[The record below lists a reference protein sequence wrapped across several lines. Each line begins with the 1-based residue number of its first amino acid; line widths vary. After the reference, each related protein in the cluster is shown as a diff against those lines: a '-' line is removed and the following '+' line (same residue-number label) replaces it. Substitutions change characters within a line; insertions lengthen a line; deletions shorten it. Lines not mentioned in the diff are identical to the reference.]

1 MLDPIQNKNI
11 YIVVPAFNESVVIKK
26 VVEELIPYDYT
37 IVVVDDGSAIK
48 MATALNGL
56 PGIQTIRHKVN
67 LGQGAALQT
76 GISYAL
82 KKGASYIITFD
93 ADGQHSAA
101 DIPAMLEPLQQG
113 NVDITLAS
121 RFIRKGSHNASRLKQ
136 LILKLGRWVNYF
148 FTGLYLS
155 DSHNGLRAMNRHAAE
170 KIELKENRMAHA
182 TEILFSIREHK
193 LRYREV
199 PATVL
204 YTAYSKNKGQSVLNS
219 IRIFFDLVL
228 HKLFE

>member
-1 MLDPIQNKNI
+1 LAGNN
-11 YIVVPAFNESVVIKK
+11 YS
-26 VVEELIPYDYT
+26 
-37 IVVVDDGSAIK
+37 IVVVDDGSKIK
-48 MATALNGL
+48 IAPLLSGVPRTH
-56 PGIQTIRHKVN
+56 TIRHKVN
-67 LGQGAALQT
+67 LGQGAAIQT

-93 ADGQHSAA
+93 GDGQHSVT
-101 DIPAMLEPLQQG
+101 DIPAMLAPLRDG
-113 NVDITLAS
+113 DADITLAS
-121 RFIRKGSHNASRLKQ
+121 RFIRKGSHNASRGRQRVLKA
-136 LILKLGRWVNYF
+136 GRWVNYF
-148 FTGLYLS
+148 FTGISLS

-170 KIELKENRMAHA
+170 KIQLKENRMAHA
-182 TEILFSIREHK
+182 TEILFAIRKHK

-204 YTAYSKNKGQSVLNS
+204 YTDYSKNKGQSVLNS